1 VLELALNQTEGLKK
15 VTKVTGFLGEVNKK
29 KFVDG
34 GGKDDDLDGLGKTP
48 LGKSMKT
55 LGFKPKK
62 IKPR

>member
-1 VLELALNQTEGLKK
+1 
-15 VTKVTGFLGEVNKK
+15 LGEVNKK